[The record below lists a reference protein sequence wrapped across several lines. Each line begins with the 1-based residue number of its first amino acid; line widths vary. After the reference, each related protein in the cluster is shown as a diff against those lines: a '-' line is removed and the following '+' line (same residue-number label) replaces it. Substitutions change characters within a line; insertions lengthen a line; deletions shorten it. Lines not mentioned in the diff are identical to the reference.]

1 MIEPPDAQTLLDF
14 SGIPVPVCPGCT
26 RKITLPLT
34 ISKPTVVREDEG
46 APASF
51 AGTYCGL
58 GCVILACMD
67 RIKWLEDRATN
78 NTRGPE

>member
-1 MIEPPDAQTLLDF
+1 MTEPTDAQTLLDF

-26 RKITLPLT
+26 RKITG
-34 ISKPTVVREDEG
+34 KPTVVREDEG

-58 GCVILACMD
+58 GCVILACMA
-67 RIKWLEDRATN
+67 RIKWLEDLATKED
-78 NTRGPE
+78 T